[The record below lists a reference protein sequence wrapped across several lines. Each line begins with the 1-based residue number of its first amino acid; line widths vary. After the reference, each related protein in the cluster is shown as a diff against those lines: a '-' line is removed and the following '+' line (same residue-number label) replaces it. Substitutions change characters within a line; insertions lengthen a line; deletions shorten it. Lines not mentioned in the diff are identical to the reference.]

1 MWFIS
6 GLVDLKISYMET
18 RDRTTSKQI
27 EKHKGK
33 LTQQSLRP
41 LHGNGMDAI
50 SKISKF
56 LEEPFA

>member
-1 MWFIS
+1 
-6 GLVDLKISYMET
+6 MET

-56 LEEPFA
+56 LDEPFELREHS